1 MNMNNFNRN
10 YWQGQL
16 DQMNGSTYELF
27 DDGNVREVVIDKNGE
42 PEYHYL
48 GMLVMVT
55 KIIINL
61 QTDER
66 RYVLSMVTSDMK
78 IVEHEFSGSIFN
90 KSKTIE
96 QVSRFGGLI
105 RASEVDRVINLM
117 QTSLTIASVEY
128 VTSNYGWLDVK
139 GLDHYGFI
147 GDKSYLVPPEM
158 VIRSDQRLNLNSKG
172 SIVEVNSLLK
182 TLQAN
187 IPIMTVVAA
196 SISSLVFPLLVREGL
211 ISIEGLLL
219 SIQGSS
225 STGKSTAAKLAT
237 SLIGNANGTM
247 GSLKSSWG
255 STEQAQIMKLSG
267 LSGIPLLFDE
277 LGTRNN
283 SSSLGNFAFTLADGH
298 DRARGDANGHLRPS
312 SSWSGVMVIST
323 SEDSIL
329 SMLPSKDGTLVRVLE
344 LSGSFARS
352 GSEAEHIGQV
362 ISKNYGH
369 AIPALM
375 KVIEEHG
382 YDTFL
387 AGISDTFLKFKKS
400 VINELSASPLNERL
414 AANLA
419 LILVGAE
426 LTGNIFDVEVDVS
439 SISNYLITQVQ
450 EQLLGHQDDK
460 VAQDKITQFV
470 LRNHANIGV
479 IKYKP
484 IVPAQPIGYILSD
497 KKLLNDANSFEIAIL
512 SDVLKSELKRNGINN
527 LSTVLNKWEAI
538 GFLVRNED
546 DRKQVRKTI
555 DGHRNNFYILKFDRE
570 LLAYMP
576 TIASFLGSPKA
587 SDSELGSILTLQ
599 GSKHSGLFSELKEA
613 ANE

>member
-16 DQMNGSTYELF
+16 NQMNGSTYELF
-27 DDGNVREVVIDKNGE
+27 DDGNVREMLINKNGE
-42 PEYHYL
+42 VEYHYL
-48 GMLVMVT
+48 GLLLMVN
-55 KIIINL
+55 KIQINL
-61 QTDER
+61 ETEER
-66 RYVLSMVTSDMK
+66 HYVLLMVTSDLG
-78 IVEHEFSGSIFN
+78 IVEHKFSGNIFN
-90 KSKTIE
+90 KNKVIE
-96 QVSRFGGLI
+96 QVSRFGGVI
-105 RASEVDRVINLM
+105 RASEIDRVINLL
-117 QTSLTIASVEY
+117 QTSLKIATVEY

-139 GLDHYGFI
+139 GLDHPVFI
-147 GDKSYLVPPEM
+147 GDKSCLTPPDL
-158 VIRSDQRLNLNSKG
+158 IINNDKRLDLKPKG
-172 SIVEVNSLLK
+172 SIVEVNSLLQ

-237 SLIGNANGTM
+237 SLIGNANGTT

-255 STEQAQIMKLSG
+255 STEIAQTLKLSG
-267 LSGIPLLFDE
+267 MSGIPLLFDE

-387 AGISDTFLKFKKS
+387 AGISDTFLKFKQS

-439 SISNYLITQVQ
+439 SISNYLISQVQ

-460 VAQDKITQFV
+460 VAQEKITQFI
-470 LRNHANIGV
+470 LKNHANVGV

-497 KKLLNDANSFEIAIL
+497 KKLLNDTNSFEIAML
-512 SDVLKSELKRNGINN
+512 SSVLRSELKRNGINSLN
-527 LSTVLNKWEAI
+527 TVLNKWEAS

-555 DGHRNNFYILKFDRE
+555 DGHRSNFYILKFDRE

-576 TIASFLGSPKA
+576 NIASFLGSPKS
-587 SDSELGSILTLQ
+587 SDSEPGSILTLQ
-599 GSKHSGLFSELKEA
+599 GSKHSGVFSELKEA